1 MTYTDKE
8 LREEFQNFADSIV
21 WSNDDGSEKY
31 IGVGNMADWWLKKIH
46 QAIAEERERV
56 RGEIEK
62 IKLLPYYAKLCQNRN
77 GMDYCGTCEQAWGD
91 CSCSARNTG
100 HKKGV
105 ETVLHL
111 LSSLDK
117 PLTDKE

>member
-46 QAIAEERERV
+46 QAVAEERVRV
-56 RGEIEK
+56 GEKMESA
-62 IKLLPYYAKLCQNRN
+62 LEDYFN
-77 GMDYCGTCEQAWGD
+77 GRYPIPD
-91 CSCSARNTG
+91 
-100 HKKGV
+100 HKVISGYLR
-105 ETVLHL
+105 EA
-111 LSSLDK
+111 LSSLE
-117 PLTDKE
+117 PLTDK

>member
-46 QAIAEERERV
+46 QAIAEERERINNKV
-56 RGEIEK
+56 KDWRRGMSMFGKEVDTFNK
-62 IKLLPYYAKLCQNRN
+62 AH
-77 GMDYCGTCEQAWGD
+77 EQIL
-91 CSCSARNTG
+91 
-100 HKKGV
+100 K
-105 ETVLHL
+105 VLQ
-111 LSSLDK
+111 DK